1 MTPSAKEVIAAAIL
15 EGLADITYAEDD
27 GGLGV
32 DGWIYLPKLSAA
44 ILAALDAAGLVI
56 VPREPTPA
64 MVAAAWDTIAPEKK
78 RLGIARLGPGPGATD
93 VYRAMIA
100 AQEKQG

>member
-1 MTPSAKEVIAAAIL
+1 MTASAKEVIPDAIHHPSARKCD
-15 EGLADITYAEDD
+15 EYAT
-27 GGLGV
+27 
-32 DGWIYLPKLSAA
+32 A
-44 ILAALDAAGLVI
+44 ILAALDAAGYVV

-78 RLGIARLGPGPGATD
+78 RLGIARLGPGPGTTD

-100 AQEKQG
+100 AQERKG

>member
-1 MTPSAKEVIAAAIL
+1 MTASAKEVIAAAQVEFL
-15 EGLADITYAEDD
+15 H
-27 GGLGV
+27 GV
-32 DGWIYLPKLSAA
+32 PVSVTDAGATA
-44 ILAALDAAGLVI
+44 ILAALDAAGLVV

-78 RLGIARLGPGPGATD
+78 RLGIARLGPGPGTTD

-100 AQEKQG
+100 AGEKQ

>member
-1 MTPSAKEVIAAAIL
+1 MTASAKEVIAAAIKSRPAWNTPYS
-15 EGLADITYAEDD
+15 ADAD
-27 GGLGV
+27 
-32 DGWIYLPKLSAA
+32 A
-44 ILAALDAAGLVI
+44 ILAALDAAGYVV

-64 MVAAAWDTIAPEKK
+64 MVAAAWDTIAPGKK
-78 RLGIARLGPGPGATD
+78 RLGIARLGPGPGTTD